1 MDAVSRLHAS
11 AADLEVPMSATG
23 TAQREASAIPIV
35 ILVPHTHWDR
45 EWYQPFD
52 QFLQRLVE
60 MMDHLIEVL
69 DGDERFHFHLDGQAA
84 MIDDYLDVRPEREA
98 DIKRLAAAGR
108 LSVGPWY
115 TQMDEFLVSGE
126 SHLRNLERGRRR
138 AFELSGSAEPVDGPA
153 FGYLPDQFGHIG
165 QMPQILRSAGIERAV
180 VWRGVPA
187 AIDRTAF
194 RWESPDGS
202 AVVTEYLAFG
212 YSLGW
217 EFAHQHDAEGIARAL
232 RGTFDLVRP
241 FAVEDRVLVTVGAD
255 HAIPQ
260 ADLAPLLDDGARM
273 AGVAARFGSI
283 ASYLAD
289 APTDGL
295 PVWRGELRSASR
307 AHLLPNVYSSRVH
320 QKRERARLE
329 ALVERYAEPLAA
341 LIPGAAWPQVEL
353 DRIWRLLLWNG
364 AHDSVCGCSVDQV
377 ARDVDDRYREVR
389 RLAEGIAEG
398 SLAMLARAVDGRPG
412 DVVWFN
418 PSPFE
423 RDGVPGLGWAVGGAE
438 RPGGPPRPVPL
449 AVDGDRIVAD
459 DFELRLVNEGDVG
472 DLYTWCPTDLARPVG
487 TSRMKVDDAGAVT
500 ASFEG
505 LQVRIAAERRDG
517 EPFVRLSGT
526 VRNERP
532 DHRLRMHVALPAR
545 ADRSV
550 ALSPFEIVERPLVG
564 EADPGL
570 EAPSPTWPARG
581 AVLAGGLA
589 VLSEGVI
596 EYEVAGGVELAI
608 TLLRCVG
615 SISHAPLS
623 TRPSHAGPDIGTPDA
638 QMIGEWSF
646 ELAVYPGASAADLL
660 EAWERFALPLA
671 QAGVPGEGGGVGDL
685 PTNGSLLEVRG
696 AQLSSVRRT
705 DDGGFEVRIWNADAN
720 SIEAVVSGE
729 AFDLRPFEIRTVAAA
744 TERRP
749 APG

>member
-1 MDAVSRLHAS
+1 
-11 AADLEVPMSATG
+11 MSATG
-23 TAQREASAIPIV
+23 SAPREPRAIPTV
-35 ILVPHTHWDR
+35 ILAPHTHWDR

-52 QFLQRLVE
+52 QFLERLVG

-84 MIDDYLDVRPEREA
+84 MIDDYLDVRPQREA
-98 DIKRLAAAGR
+98 DIRRLAAAGR

-126 SHLRNLERGRRR
+126 SHFRNLERGRQR
-138 AFELSGSAEPVDGPA
+138 AMELSGSSEPVDGPA

-165 QMPQILRSAGIERAV
+165 QMPQILRSAGIGRAV

-202 AVVTEYLAFG
+202 AVTTEYLAFG
-212 YSLGW
+212 YFLGW
-217 EFAHQHDAEGIARAL
+217 EFAQQHDAEGIAREL
-232 RGTFDLVRP
+232 RGSFELVRP
-241 FAVEDRVLVTVGAD
+241 FAVEPDRVLVTVGAD

-260 ADLAPLLDDGARM
+260 ADLGPLLDDAARM

-289 APTDGL
+289 APTEGL

-307 AHLLPNVYSSRVH
+307 AHLLPNVYSARAH
-320 QKRERARLE
+320 QKRERGRLE

-341 LIPGAAWPQVEL
+341 LVPGVTWPESEL

-377 ARDVDDRYREVR
+377 ARDVDERYREAR
-389 RLAEGIAEG
+389 
-398 SLAMLARAVDGRPG
+398 SLAQGMADGALAALARGVDARAG

-423 RDGVPGLGWAVGGAE
+423 RDGVPGLGWAVGSGDP
-438 RPGGPPRPVPL
+438 PGGAATAVPL
-449 AVDGDRIVAD
+449 GVDGDRIVAE
-459 DFELRLVNEGDVG
+459 DFELRLVDEGDVG
-472 DLYTWCPTDLARPVG
+472 DLYTWCPTDAARPVG
-487 TSRMKVDDAGAVT
+487 TSRMDVDGAGVVT

-505 LQVRIAAERRDG
+505 LRVRVAATRRDG
-517 EPFVRLSGT
+517 EAFVRLSGS
-526 VRNERP
+526 VRNGRT
-532 DHRLRMHVALPAR
+532 DHRLRLHVALPSR
-545 ADRSV
+545 AERSV
-550 ALSPFEIVERPLVG
+550 AVSPLEIVERPLIG
-564 EADPGL
+564 DADPGL

-596 EYEVAGGVELAI
+596 EYEVAGGLELAI

-638 QMIGEWSF
+638 QMIGEWPF
-646 ELAVYPGASAADLL
+646 ELAIFPGASTSDLL
-660 EAWERFALPLA
+660 EAWERFALPL
-671 QAGVPGEGGGVGDL
+671 VPSVAPEDGGTGGLPRSGALMEVG
-685 PTNGSLLEVRG
+685 G
-696 AQLSSVRRT
+696 AQLSSVRRRE
-705 DDGGFEVRIWNADAN
+705 GGGLEVRVWNPGADAAR
-720 SIEAVVSGE
+720 AVVAGD
-729 AFDLRPFEIRTVAAA
+729 AFDLRPFEIRTAAVA
-744 TERRP
+744 TGRRP
-749 APG
+749 AAG

>member
-1 MDAVSRLHAS
+1 
-11 AADLEVPMSATG
+11 MSSTG
-23 TAQREASAIPIV
+23 TVHREANAIPTV
-35 ILVPHTHWDR
+35 VLVPHTHWDR

-52 QFLQRLVE
+52 QFLERLVG

-98 DIKRLAAAGR
+98 DIRRLAAAGR

-138 AFELSGSAEPVDGPA
+138 ALELSGSAEPVDGPA

-165 QMPQILRSAGIERAV
+165 QMPQILRSAGIDRAV

-202 AVVTEYLAFG
+202 AVITEYLAFG

-232 RGTFDLVRP
+232 RGTFELVRP
-241 FAVEDRVLVTVGAD
+241 FAVEPDRVLVTVGAD

-260 ADLAPLLDDGARM
+260 ADLAPLLDDAARM
-273 AGVAARFGSI
+273 AGVRARFGSI

-289 APTDGL
+289 APAEGL
-295 PVWRGELRSASR
+295 PIWRGELRSASR

-341 LIPGAAWPQVEL
+341 LVPGVAWPVAEL
-353 DRIWRLLLWNG
+353 DRMWRLLLWNG

-377 ARDVDDRYREVR
+377 ARDVDARYREVR
-389 RLAEGIAEG
+389 GLAQGVVDGAL
-398 SLAMLARAVDGRPG
+398 LALARAVDGRPG
-412 DVVWFN
+412 EVVWFN

-423 RDGVPGLGWAVGGAE
+423 RDGVRGLGWTVRGAGAE
-438 RPGGPPRPVPL
+438 RPGGAARVVPL
-449 AVDGDRIVAD
+449 TGDGDRIVAEG
-459 DFELRLVNEGDVG
+459 FELRLVDEGDVG
-472 DLYTWCPTDLARPVG
+472 DLYTWCPTDLARPLG
-487 TSRMKVDDAGAVT
+487 TSRMEVDEAGAVT

-505 LQVRIAAERRDG
+505 LRVRIAAERRDG
-517 EPFVRLSGT
+517 ESFVRLSGT

-532 DHRLRMHVALPAR
+532 DHRLRLHVALPSP
-545 ADRSV
+545 ADGSV
-550 ALSPFEIVERPLVG
+550 ALSPLEIVERPIVG

-596 EYEVAGGVELAI
+596 EYEVAAGVELAI
-608 TLLRCVG
+608 TLMRCVG

-638 QMIGEWSF
+638 QMIGEWPF
-646 ELAVYPGASAADLL
+646 ELAIFPGASASDLL
-660 EAWERFALPLA
+660 EAWERFALPLVHA
-671 QAGVPGEGGGVGDL
+671 VVSEQGGGSGHL
-685 PTNGSLLEVRG
+685 PRSGAFLEVRG
-696 AQLSSVRRT
+696 AQLSSVRRR
-705 DDGGFEVRIWNADAN
+705 DAGGVEVRVWNPAADGA
-720 SIEAVVSGE
+720 ETVVAGE
-729 AFDLRPFEIRTVAAA
+729 TCELRPFEIRTVAVA
-744 TERRP
+744 TGRRP
-749 APG
+749 GPG